1 MAMGAANF
9 SESAAS
15 ASSDADQIDSWIGD
29 MVGDEA
35 DASDSVRPFD
45 HEPDEDETPENPSA
59 QQGGGIDQ
67 NSTPAAESGQKP
79 DDTAQNAEGH
89 SEAGSAPAGDTAA
102 EQPGP
107 QNANG
112 HPDVPDKFKGSVR
125 ELASAYKSSESK
137 IGQQAARIRDLE
149 TQLSQ
154 ARQHVS
160 ETQGLDALPQQQRD
174 FYEARA
180 EKLGVTPEFLLE
192 LDQRDARA
200 NQEQAVR
207 QEASAKTAAYGR
219 FIDSINGMEADQKAF
234 VEKGLDELFPAE
246 DSASAFYEIRDKM
259 NPQTFD
265 RILSVFTR
273 ALTAEHRVSKL
284 EAERRVR
291 DQQVRNE
298 TRTEMQQNAT
308 QKQAASSG
316 SKGSAVSSAPST
328 PKGSGSI
335 GVGDIVDWDRNRRS
349 IFSPN

>member
-1 MAMGAANF
+1 MAIGAANIP
-9 SESAAS
+9 EAAAS
-15 ASSDADQIDSWIGD
+15 GAQSDTDQITSWIGD
-29 MVGDEA
+29 MVGDEPED
-35 DASDSVRPFD
+35 DAPRPFD
-45 HEPDEDETPENPSA
+45 HEPDDDDAPENSA
-59 QQGGGIDQ
+59 TSQGGGIDQ

-79 DDTAQNAEGH
+79 DDTARNAEGN
-89 SEAGSAPAGDTAA
+89 SEAGAPAGDTA

-107 QNANG
+107 QSQDG
-112 HPDVPDKFKGSVR
+112 HPDLPDKYRSVR
-125 ELASAYKSSESK
+125 ELASAYKASESK
-137 IGQQAARIRDLE
+137 LGQQAARIRDLE